1 MMQHSVQPM
10 LDFIAAS
17 PSCYHVIANTA
28 AELTAAG
35 YAPLSERERWTLKPG
50 GRYFVTRNS
59 SSLIAFRVPE
69 TLTGGF
75 MMAAAH
81 SDSPTFKLK
90 EHAELRSNGYV
101 RLNTEKYGGMLMAT
115 WFDRPLSVAGR
126 LFVREGGGIAEK
138 LVDIDRDLLVIPSV
152 AIHMNRNANDGM
164 KYQAN
169 VDTVPLFSAED
180 PDAAIL
186 SMAAEAAGVRPEDV
200 LGQDLFLYC
209 RGRGTVLGA
218 HGEYILSPK
227 LDDLACAW
235 GCTQGFLA
243 SGDSGSLPVL
253 CIFDNEEVG
262 SATKQGAAS
271 TFLRDTLR
279 RISLALGQDEESF
292 QTTLA
297 RSFLVSADNAHAVHP
312 DHPEYADADN
322 CPRMNE
328 GVVIKFNAKDEAAA
342 KRYAEIAEH
351 ISLAGNST
359 EELVDSLIAE
369 LRSMNDKLNIPQSI
383 QNYGAGGVK
392 AETSIIDETE
402 FLDKLPEVAAN
413 AIADACTG
421 SNPRIPSQEEMEQL
435 LKACYYDLAVDF

>member
-10 LDFIAAS
+10 LDFIADS

-152 AIHMNRNANDGM
+152 AIHMNRSANDGM

-279 RISLALGQDEESF
+279 RISLALG
-292 QTTLA
+292 
-297 RSFLVSADNAHAVHP
+297 
-312 DHPEYADADN
+312 
-322 CPRMNE
+322 
-328 GVVIKFNAKDEAAA
+328 
-342 KRYAEIAEH
+342 
-351 ISLAGNST
+351 
-359 EELVDSLIAE
+359 
-369 LRSMNDKLNIPQSI
+369 
-383 QNYGAGGVK
+383 
-392 AETSIIDETE
+392 
-402 FLDKLPEVAAN
+402 
-413 AIADACTG
+413 
-421 SNPRIPSQEEMEQL
+421 
-435 LKACYYDLAVDF
+435 

>member
-1 MMQHSVQPM
+1 MTHTSVQPL

-17 PSCYHVIANTA
+17 PSCYHVVSNLA
-28 AELTAAG
+28 ARLTAEG
-35 YAPLSERERWTLKPG
+35 YTPLSERDRWTLTPG

-59 SSLIAFRVPE
+59 SSILAFRVPRK
-69 TLTGGF
+69 LTGGF

-81 SDSPTFKLK
+81 SDSPAFKLK
-90 EHAELRSNGYV
+90 ENAELRDNGYI

-126 LFVREGGGIAEK
+126 LFVRENGAIAEK
-138 LVDIDRDLLVIPSV
+138 LVNVDRDLLVIPSV

-169 VDTVPLFSAED
+169 IDTVPLFSAED

-186 SMAAEAAGVRPEDV
+186 PLAAEAAGVRPEDV

-209 RGRGTVLGA
+209 RGCGTVLGA

-227 LDDLACAW
+227 LDDLACVW
-235 GCTQGFLA
+235 GCTEGFLSA
-243 SGDSGSLPVL
+243 GDSGSLPVL

-279 RISLALGQDEESF
+279 RISLALGQDEEAF

-297 RSFLVSADNAHAVHP
+297 RSFLVSADNAHAIHP
-312 DHPEYADADN
+312 DHPEYADRRQLPPHERRRGHQIQRQPALRHGWPLL
-322 CPRMNE
+322 CRVPR
-328 GVVIKFNAKDEAAA
+328 
-342 KRYAEIAEH
+342 R
-351 ISLAGNST
+351 
-359 EELVDSLIAE
+359 
-369 LRSMNDKLNIPQSI
+369 LR
-383 QNYGAGGVK
+383 
-392 AETSIIDETE
+392 
-402 FLDKLPEVAAN
+402 
-413 AIADACTG
+413 
-421 SNPRIPSQEEMEQL
+421 
-435 LKACYYDLAVDF
+435 

>member
-209 RGRGTVLGA
+209 RAAARCWASTA
-218 HGEYILSPK
+218 STSSPPSWTIWP
-227 LDDLACAW
+227 A
-235 GCTQGFLA
+235 
-243 SGDSGSLPVL
+243 P
-253 CIFDNEEVG
+253 
-262 SATKQGAAS
+262 GAA
-271 TFLRDTLR
+271 
-279 RISLALGQDEESF
+279 
-292 QTTLA
+292 
-297 RSFLVSADNAHAVHP
+297 
-312 DHPEYADADN
+312 
-322 CPRMNE
+322 PR
-328 GVVIKFNAKDEAAA
+328 ASWPPATAAA
-342 KRYAEIAEH
+342 CRCCA
-351 ISLAGNST
+351 SST
-359 EELVDSLIAE
+359 M
-369 LRSMNDKLNIPQSI
+369 R
-383 QNYGAGGVK
+383 
-392 AETSIIDETE
+392 
-402 FLDKLPEVAAN
+402 
-413 AIADACTG
+413 
-421 SNPRIPSQEEMEQL
+421 R
-435 LKACYYDLAVDF
+435 

>member
-28 AELTAAG
+28 AELTASG

-126 LFVREGGGIAEK
+126 LFVREGGGIEEK

-209 RGRGTVLGA
+209 RGEGTLLGENE
-218 HGEYILSPK
+218 EYILSPK
-227 LDDLACAW
+227 LDDLECDR
-235 GCTQGFLA
+235 GCLEGFLA
-243 SGDSGSLPVL
+243 AKESGNIAVC

-262 SATKQGAAS
+262 SSTKQGAGS

-279 RISLALGQDEESF
+279 RIALCLGKDEQDF
-292 QTTLA
+292 QMMLA
-297 RSFLVSADNAHAVHP
+297 RSFLVSADNAHAIHP
-312 DHPEYADADN
+312 AHPEYADKGEF
-322 CPRMNE
+322 PVL
-328 GVVIKFNAKDEAAA
+328 GGGIVIKYNANQRYTTDGVSCALFTAVCREAGAPVQV
-342 KRYAEIAEH
+342 YANRSDMPGGSTLGSIATTKVSVPSVD
-351 ISLAGNST
+351 IGLAQLAMHSCVETAG
-359 EELVDSLIAE
+359 AE
-369 LRSMNDKLNIPQSI
+369 DLDAL
-383 QNYGAGGVK
+383 VK
-392 AETSIIDETE
+392 AMT
-402 FLDKLPEVAAN
+402 
-413 AIADACTG
+413 
-421 SNPRIPSQEEMEQL
+421 
-435 LKACYYDLAVDF
+435 CYYGKTLTRSGEQITF

>member
-10 LDFIAAS
+10 LDFIADS

-279 RISLALGQDEESF
+279 RISLALGQDEEAF

-297 RSFLVSADNAHAVHP
+297 HSFLVSADNAHAIHP

-322 CPRMNE
+322 CPRMNK
-328 GVVIKFNAKDEAAA
+328 GVVIKFNANQHYATDGRSCAVFRAICTDAGVPVQVMANRSDLPGGSTLGCIAGTLVPVSTVDIGLPQLAMHAAWETMGTA
-342 KRYAEIAEH
+342 DCGY
-351 ISLAGNST
+351 LA
-359 EELVDSLIAE
+359 DAMA
-369 LRSMNDKLNIPQSI
+369 RCF
-383 QNYGAGGVK
+383 
-392 AETSIIDETE
+392 ETE
-402 FLDKLPEVAAN
+402 L
-413 AIADACTG
+413 
-421 SNPRIPSQEEMEQL
+421 
-435 LKACYYDLAVDF
+435 

>member
-1 MMQHSVQPM
+1 MTQHSVQPM

-200 LGQDLFLYC
+200 LGQDLFL
-209 RGRGTVLGA
+209 
-218 HGEYILSPK
+218 
-227 LDDLACAW
+227 
-235 GCTQGFLA
+235 
-243 SGDSGSLPVL
+243 
-253 CIFDNEEVG
+253 
-262 SATKQGAAS
+262 
-271 TFLRDTLR
+271 
-279 RISLALGQDEESF
+279 
-292 QTTLA
+292 
-297 RSFLVSADNAHAVHP
+297 
-312 DHPEYADADN
+312 
-322 CPRMNE
+322 
-328 GVVIKFNAKDEAAA
+328 
-342 KRYAEIAEH
+342 
-351 ISLAGNST
+351 
-359 EELVDSLIAE
+359 
-369 LRSMNDKLNIPQSI
+369 
-383 QNYGAGGVK
+383 
-392 AETSIIDETE
+392 
-402 FLDKLPEVAAN
+402 
-413 AIADACTG
+413 
-421 SNPRIPSQEEMEQL
+421 
-435 LKACYYDLAVDF
+435 

>member
-152 AIHMNRNANDGM
+152 AIHFDRAANDGV
-164 KYQAN
+164 KYRAN
-169 VDTVPLFSAED
+169 VDTLPLAGGD
-180 PDAAIL
+180 GAADIL
-186 SMAAEAAGVRPEDV
+186 ALAAESAGLRPEDV
-200 LGQDLFLYC
+200 LGSDLLVYC
-209 RGRGTVLGA
+209 RQPGTRLGSSGELFMAPRLDDQACVWGCLHGFLESSDGA
-218 HGEYILSPK
+218 H
-227 LDDLACAW
+227 
-235 GCTQGFLA
+235 
-243 SGDSGSLPVL
+243 LPVFCL
-253 CIFDNEEVG
+253 LDNEEVG
-262 SATKQGAAS
+262 SATPEGAAS
-271 TFLRDTLR
+271 TLLRDVLR
-279 RISLALGQDEESF
+279 RITGALGIDGEGYQMLLS
-292 QTTLA
+292 
-297 RSFLVSADNAHAVHP
+297 RSLLVSADNAHAIHP
-312 DHPEYADADN
+312 NHPELSDRDNAPRLNGGIVLKFSAPRRYATD
-322 CPRMNE
+322 
-328 GVVIKFNAKDEAAA
+328 GGSAAA
-342 KRYAEIAEH
+342 FRALCRRADVPVQTMANRSDLPGGSTLGSIAGTLVPVSAVDIGLAQLAMHAAVEVMGAE
-351 ISLAGNST
+351 
-359 EELVDSLIAE
+359 DYPRLIAAMRQFYKE
-369 LRSMNDKLNIPQSI
+369 
-383 QNYGAGGVK
+383 
-392 AETSIIDETE
+392 
-402 FLDKLPEVAAN
+402 
-413 AIADACTG
+413 
-421 SNPRIPSQEEMEQL
+421 
-435 LKACYYDLAVDF
+435 

>member
-1 MMQHSVQPM
+1 MTQHSVQPM

-126 LFVREGGGIAEK
+126 LFVREGGGIVEK

-152 AIHMNRNANDGM
+152 AIHMNRSANDGM

-235 GCTQGFLA
+235 GCTQG
-243 SGDSGSLPVL
+243 
-253 CIFDNEEVG
+253 
-262 SATKQGAAS
+262 
-271 TFLRDTLR
+271 LR
-279 RISLALGQDEESF
+279 RQRQPAG
-292 QTTLA
+292 T
-297 RSFLVSADNAHAVHP
+297 VHLRQRGGRLRHQAGRGLHLPAGYPAPHQSGAGTGRGIVP
-312 DHPEYADADN
+312 DHTGPQL
-322 CPRMNE
+322 PRLRRQRPRHPPRSP
-328 GVVIKFNAKDEAAA
+328 GV
-342 KRYAEIAEH
+342 R
-351 ISLAGNST
+351 G
-359 EELVDSLIAE
+359 
-369 LRSMNDKLNIPQSI
+369 RRQ
-383 QNYGAGGVK
+383 
-392 AETSIIDETE
+392 
-402 FLDKLPEVAAN
+402 LPTHE
-413 AIADACTG
+413 
-421 SNPRIPSQEEMEQL
+421 
-435 LKACYYDLAVDF
+435 